1 MVKNDSAVATQTLR
15 RRLQEMTEVED
26 GSQHPA
32 LLDTLTRDCPNTVV
46 LLASPHPPRRY
57 TCAMHVFD
65 FTEKPEY
72 VAIAERGFNR
82 VFAGAAFVHLLL
94 DEGLLNELVPSD
106 AREGDLVLYFNEEGR
121 FKHAG
126 LNLGNNRVLS
136 KWGSG
141 HLFEHG
147 LLEVPESYGTKVRF
161 FKRLAYSE
169 AYDHFRRFARESG
182 MLLDELR

>member
-1 MVKNDSAVATQTLR
+1 VR
-15 RRLQEMTEVED
+15 I
-26 GSQHPA
+26 G
-32 LLDTLTRDCPNTVV
+32 
-46 LLASPHPPRRY
+46 
-57 TCAMHVFD
+57 
-65 FTEKPEY
+65 
-72 VAIAERGFNR
+72 IGERGFNH

-106 AREGDLVLYFNEEGR
+106 AREGDLVFYFNDEGR

-126 LNLGNNRVLS
+126 LNLENNRVLS

-147 LLEVPESYGTKVRF
+147 LFEVPESYGTKVRF
-161 FKRLAYSE
+161 FKRLPYGE
-169 AYDHFRRFARESG
+169 AYDHFRRFARKRG